1 MKINDEL
8 PRRLIVTQ
16 VMFRRSRFDGASL
29 TGQVAQKQ
37 VNIETNGNSF
47 IYRIHVWHRLLYEW

>member
-8 PRRLIVTQ
+8 PGRLIVTQ

-47 IYRIHVWHRLLYEW
+47 IYRIHV